1 MPQKGSVGASGD
13 LAPLAYLAAAIAGF
27 DEAEVM
33 YKGARMSAA
42 DAITRAEV
50 GPVKF
55 DLKAKD
61 ASALING
68 CTASLAVAVLA
79 AKDARDLLTDACL
92 SLGLTL
98 EAMRAEMSAFDPRIQ
113 QAWCANC

>member
-1 MPQKGSVGASGD
+1 MLLRQCLRLELFRAARGSGGSPLAFINAGIHPIMPQKGSVGASGD

-33 YKGARMSAA
+33 YQGQRMRATQ
-42 DAITRAEV
+42 AIELAGI

-61 ASALING
+61 ASA
-68 CTASLAVAVLA
+68 SSMA
-79 AKDARDLLTDACL
+79 AP
-92 SLGLTL
+92 
-98 EAMRAEMSAFDPRIQ
+98 PRWPWPSWLRTMP
-113 QAWCANC
+113 ATC